1 MTILCGTDFTV
12 ASAAAVKVA
21 AQLAAKLRQPLH
33 LVHSVDLG
41 PEELYGSPKSALVSL
56 AEVHLRQQA
65 ERLQRAGVHVEVHIK
80 AGAPDEALRA
90 LAEELSAKLIVIG
103 ALGQRHA
110 DSWQLGSHA
119 DRTAQRSH
127 VPVLVVRDSSP
138 FEAWAAGTKPLRIV
152 LGVDASLSSDVAG
165 RWINDLARF
174 GPCEVVL
181 AHLYWPPGEFH
192 RLGLGGLR
200 NWVDPDEE
208 IMKTLQQ
215 EYSERFAAL
224 FAAENVTCRIEP
236 HLGRLGDGLASLAS
250 EEQADLIVVG
260 CHNRGALARLWE
272 GSVSQRVLRCARASV
287 ACVPADLHTIQA
299 TPAIRRVLVATD
311 FSSIGNAAVPLAY
324 SILGTGGTI
333 HLVHVLKTAH
343 DPADPYD
350 ILVPKVGANA
360 ERVVAARDELT
371 KLIPKD
377 GAGVGASTSIH
388 VLEASDPEKAICQAA
403 ERLGADVICLGTHG
417 RSGVSRALLGSV
429 AQAVLTGTRRPVLL
443 ARAPLE

>member
-1 MTILCGTDFTV
+1 MTILCGTDFTEASVAAVTV
-12 ASAAAVKVA
+12 AS
-21 AQLAAKLRQPLH
+21 QLAAKLRLPLH
-33 LVHSVDLG
+33 LMHSVDLG
-41 PEELYGSPKSALVSL
+41 PEELYATPKSALVSL
-56 AEVHLRQQA
+56 AEVHLRHQA

-90 LAEELSAKLIVIG
+90 LASEVAAQLIVIG
-103 ALGQRHA
+103 ALGQRRP

-127 VPVLVVRDSSP
+127 VPVLVVRNSSP
-138 FEAWAAGTKPLRIV
+138 FEAWAAGTRPLRIV
-152 LGVDASLSSDVAG
+152 LGVDASLSSDMAG
-165 RWINDLARF
+165 RWVNDLAHF

-200 NWVDPDEE
+200 NWVDPDVD
-208 IMKTLQQ
+208 ITRTLEQ

-224 FAAENVTCRIEP
+224 FASKNVTCRIEP
-236 HLGRLGDGLASLAS
+236 HLGRLGDGLASLAND
-250 EEQADLIVVG
+250 EKADLIVVG
-260 CHNRGALARLWE
+260 SHNRGGLARLWE

-287 ACVPADLHTIQA
+287 ACVPADAQTQT

-311 FSSIGNAAVPLAY
+311 FSTVGNAAVPLAY
-324 SILGTGGTI
+324 SILGTDGTV

-343 DPADPYD
+343 DPLDPYD

-360 ERVVAARDELT
+360 ERVVAARDELA

-377 GAGVGASTSIH
+377 GAGVSASTSIH

-417 RSGVSRALLGSV
+417 RSGVSRAVLGSV
-429 AQAVLTGTRRPVLL
+429 AQAVLAGTRRPVLL